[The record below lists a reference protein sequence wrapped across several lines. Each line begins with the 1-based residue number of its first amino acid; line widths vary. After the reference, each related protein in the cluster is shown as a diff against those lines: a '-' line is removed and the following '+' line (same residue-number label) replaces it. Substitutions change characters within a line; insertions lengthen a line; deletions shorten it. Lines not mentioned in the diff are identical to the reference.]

1 MFFMTCGAKEPMSMP
16 AKLAKTPANWAG
28 NSSPA
33 GVMSNKSHV
42 DNPNAIEKIAPWV
55 VAFAQY
61 SPKSKGMKAPTKV
74 TC

>member
-1 MFFMTCGAKEPMSMP
+1 MSMP

-55 VAFAQY
+55 VAFAQ
-61 SPKSKGMKAPTKV
+61 
-74 TC
+74 